1 MIEYKVYDGVFRSKP
16 LREEKVKSRL
26 HLVKYLSSLVAA
38 SNKAGGSLRT
48 TFPKELVDLFGMVE
62 GDKVE
67 WEFDA
72 RSGKLEAVVR
82 KSE

>member
-1 MIEYKVYDGVFRSKP
+1 MRQMAECT
-16 LREEKVKSRL
+16 L
-26 HLVKYLSSLVAA
+26 KYYSSLVSA
-38 SNKAGGSLRT
+38 SNKARGSLRT
-48 TFPKELVDLFGMVE
+48 TFPKELVDLFGLVE

-72 RSGKLEAVVR
+72 RSGRLEAVVR